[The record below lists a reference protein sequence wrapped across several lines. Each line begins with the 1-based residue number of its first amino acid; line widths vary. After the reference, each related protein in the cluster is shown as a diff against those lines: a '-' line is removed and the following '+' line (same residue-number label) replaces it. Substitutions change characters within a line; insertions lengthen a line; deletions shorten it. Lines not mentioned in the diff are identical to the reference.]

1 MHIFSSMGEALQN
14 FPLRI
19 LASQLTWSLQGLSRQ
34 PYFCKF
40 MDVTLILYPKDTIL
54 KHEFPP
60 SGSFSLLI
68 PSAMTVHD
76 T

>member
-1 MHIFSSMGEALQN
+1 MHIFLSAGEALQI
-14 FPLRI
+14 FPLNI
-19 LASQLTWSLQGLSRQ
+19 LASELTWSLQDLYKQ
-34 PYFCKF
+34 LYLCKF

-54 KHEFPP
+54 NHEFPP

-68 PSAMTVHD
+68 PSPMTVHD